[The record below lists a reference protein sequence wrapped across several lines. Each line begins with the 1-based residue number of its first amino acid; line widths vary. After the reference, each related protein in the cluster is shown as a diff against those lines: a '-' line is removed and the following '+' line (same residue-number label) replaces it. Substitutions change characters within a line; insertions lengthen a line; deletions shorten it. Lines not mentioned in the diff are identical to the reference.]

1 MEVNEIN
8 AISRI
13 RRVNGD
19 PVEMIWEFEPVEM
32 IWEFEDGKE
41 AVYDFRFG
49 RLSMGKNGKAVET
62 VTTSSIEEVTKSLIR
77 FSEL

>member
-1 MEVNEIN
+1 MID

-13 RRVNGD
+13 RKFGGV
-19 PVEMIWEFEPVEM
+19 PVEM

>member
-19 PVEMIWEFEPVEM
+19 PVEMVWEFEN
-32 IWEFEDGKE
+32 GTQ

-62 VTTSSIEEVTKSLIR
+62 VNTGSIEEVTKSLIR

>member
-19 PVEMIWEFEPVEM
+19 PVEMLWEFEN
-32 IWEFEDGKE
+32 GTQ

-49 RLSMGKNGKAVET
+49 RLSVGKNGKAVET
-62 VTTSSIEEVTKSLIR
+62 VTTVSIDEVTNTLIR
-77 FSEL
+77 FNA

>member
-19 PVEMIWEFEPVEM
+19 PVEM